1 MFIELQPSHLEGA
14 DAQLRLLAKDH
25 LLSGLG
31 EEQDAHILSMVHQ
44 ELSFLVSRAPGS
56 RLDLLLTYKKYLIC
70 FHYRMTQKVSD
81 LG

>member
-1 MFIELQPSHLEGA
+1 MHPSHLESA

-56 RLDLLLTYKKYLIC
+56 RLDLLLTYKKYLIDC
-70 FHYRMTQKVSD
+70 ITDIPGYSD
-81 LG
+81 TFGTS